1 MYREASFS
9 YSSRQAGRG
18 GGKLGLDPGQE
29 QVGRLDGQ
37 QGQQVERPTGWA
49 SPHQVGDD
57 VIALLLQPHEDAGG
71 VQATAVGQN
80 HRAFAGHPVCR
91 KTRKN
96 VSDPEPAYPTCQPL
110 QTAPSWPAPP
120 SPALGL
126 GQPYPLDTPPA
137 WGSEQ
142 AVHPSSG
149 LDEELFLPAATPLP
163 PLPPPRGPDPAHG
176 PTHHTG
182 AWQREASLRTN
193 PPPAGEDQG

>member
-29 QVGRLDGQ
+29 EQVGRLDGQ
-37 QGQQVERPTGWA
+37 QGQQVERPMGRA

-110 QTAPSWPAPP
+110 PTAPSWPAPP
-120 SPALGL
+120 QPRPWPWAALSPGHAASVGL
-126 GQPYPLDTPPA
+126 GT
-137 WGSEQ
+137 GC
-142 AVHPSSG
+142 SSII
-149 LDEELFLPAATPLP
+149 
-163 PLPPPRGPDPAHG
+163 R
-176 PTHHTG
+176 
-182 AWQREASLRTN
+182 
-193 PPPAGEDQG
+193 AG